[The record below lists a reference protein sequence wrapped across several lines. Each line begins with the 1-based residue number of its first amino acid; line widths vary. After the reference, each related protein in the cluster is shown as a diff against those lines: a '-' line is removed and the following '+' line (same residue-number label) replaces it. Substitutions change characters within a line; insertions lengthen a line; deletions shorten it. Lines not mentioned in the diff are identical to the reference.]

1 MQHDVKVGAGE
12 LGRLGSVK
20 ACERGGIVA
29 EARAVGGERGA
40 RDGEGMQARERGVH
54 EAQVH
59 EQCVFREVEGLAGKR
74 LGSIGRHGASFD
86 RRFVRRRAACS
97 LPVRAARVGLT
108 LAIATTGSVA
118 WGKRV
123 VNCY

>member
-1 MQHDVKVGAGE
+1 MVRSATMSQA
-12 LGRLGSVK
+12 